1 MWRGRGPRDV
11 ARRPRRPSSCRR
23 QRRAEQRRTI
33 QTALVPKHCT
43 TEERGA
49 ALRALQLAAPGVKL
63 TAPKL
68 LALAAFIAGLPSILK
83 TAATPATIKTGFLRS
98 GMIDR
103 ASDTRPSLRAIMGTC
118 RGGFTKVSYCCCC
131 CSC

>member
-1 MWRGRGPRDV
+1 M
-11 ARRPRRPSSCRR
+11 
-23 QRRAEQRRTI
+23 
-33 QTALVPKHCT
+33 PKHCT

-103 ASDTRPSLRAIMGTC
+103 ASDTRPSLRAIMGTR

-131 CSC
+131 SC